1 MLATLPAVL
10 VFIAVFLAGERVHP
24 LRGVIKDRR
33 AILSFSAGMS
43 IAYVFVRM
51 MPELHG
57 ARELLVESA
66 PGRAPLPFEGIGIY
80 FVALVGF
87 LCFYGLSR
95 LRPAPAD
102 ATEADASGEAGSA
115 SIHIAGLAAYVGLMS
130 YLLVRDAADSVA
142 ATALYTLAFGGH
154 FLALDHS
161 LREDHGDAYRHRGRW
176 VMAGS
181 CLLGWLLGVA
191 VVLPELGLSLLVA
204 FISGG
209 VIMTNTLMELDEG
222 RDGRF
227 LPFAAGSLLYGL
239 VLVPLA

>member
-1 MLATLPAVL
+1 MMETLPAVL
-10 VFIAVFLAGERVHP
+10 VFIAVFLAGERLHP
-24 LRGVIKDRR
+24 LSGVVKDRR
-33 AILSFSAGMS
+33 NIVSFSAGMS

-66 PGRAPLPFEGIGIY
+66 PDPTALRFEGIAIY
-80 FVALVGF
+80 FLALVGF
-87 LCFYGLSR
+87 LCFYGLDR
-95 LRPAPAD
+95 LRPAAP
-102 ATEADASGEAGSA
+102 EGSA
-115 SIHIAGLAAYVGLMS
+115 AAGEHEVANGHVVGLAAYVGLMS
-130 YLLVRDAADSVA
+130 YLLVRDAGESVA
-142 ATALYTLAFGGH
+142 ATALYTLAFGAH

-161 LREDHGDAYRHRGRW
+161 LRESYGEAYRRRGRW
-176 VMAGS
+176 FMAGS

-191 VVLPELGLSLLVA
+191 FVLPEFPLSLLVA

-209 VIMTNTLMELDEG
+209 VIMTNTLMELAEG

-227 LPFAAGSLLYGL
+227 LPFVAGSLLYGL